1 MREGKSVEGAG
12 RTAFV
17 TGGNG
22 FVGSYLVRTLLAR
35 GYQVR
40 VLVRSSSDLT
50 TLDDLDIDY
59 VIGDITEP
67 ESCKDKIEGSDIVF
81 HVAGV
86 TGARSRDAYWR
97 VNVDGSRYLAEIC
110 SEITSLKR
118 FVYISSVAAPGP
130 PCEDQPKL
138 EDDPTA
144 PITPY
149 GESKLAGE
157 IACRESLAGRCPL
170 TIVRPG
176 VVYGP
181 RDRNLLKVFQMVR
194 IGIVPIRMGDQRLS
208 LIHAEDLADLI
219 ERAGRFEI
227 AADRTY
233 FATDP
238 TYCWSAD
245 MARLIASALD
255 RRVITIPIPD
265 LLLWAVVGVN
275 WFLRKMGKGSA
286 ILTRTRMKDF
296 AERYWIFDSARA
308 RRELEW
314 SPARTLEE
322 GIRDTADWYRRM
334 DWL

>member
-1 MREGKSVEGAG
+1 MREGKSVERVD

-22 FVGSYLVRTLLAR
+22 FVGSHLVRTLLAR

-40 VLVRSSSDLT
+40 VLVRSSSDLSA
-50 TLDDLDIDY
+50 LDDLDVDY

-67 ESCKDKIEGSDIVF
+67 ESCKDEIEGSDVVF

-86 TGARSRDAYWR
+86 TAAPSKEAYWT
-97 VNVDGSRYLAEIC
+97 VNVDGSRSLAGIC
-110 SEITSLKR
+110 SRLPSLKR
-118 FVYISSVAAPGP
+118 FVYISSVAASGP
-130 PCEDQPKL
+130 SRNGRPLREN
-138 EDDPTA
+138 DPTS
-144 PITPY
+144 PITLY

-157 IACRESLAGRCPL
+157 NACREGLKGRCPL
-170 TIVRPG
+170 TVVRPG

-181 RDRNLLKVFQMVR
+181 WDRNLLRVHQLVNR
-194 IGIVPIRMGDQRLS
+194 GVLPHRMGDQRIS

-219 ERAGRFEI
+219 ERAGRLEV

-238 TYCWSAD
+238 TYCWTAD

-255 RRVITIPIPD
+255 SRVILIPIPN
-265 LLLWAVVGVN
+265 LLLWAIVAVN
-275 WFLRKMGKGSA
+275 WFLRKMGMGSA